1 MTNYNHKLSEA
12 KWQKAW
18 QEKEIFK
25 FNENSDKPKYYVLEM
40 FPYPSGKIHM
50 GHLRNYAIGD
60 VIARFKMMQGF
71 NVLHPMGFDAFG
83 LPAENAALEHKIHP
97 SDWTISNMENMRKEL
112 KSIGLAI
119 DWSREFATCM
129 PNYYRH
135 EQKIFIDFVKAGLAY
150 QKESFVNW
158 DPIDQTVLANEQVID
173 GRGWR
178 SGALVEKKKLKQWF
192 LRVSDF
198 SEELLSELKNLT
210 GWDERVLSMQEKWI
224 GKSEGLMLDFALEK
238 KLENFDKITVY
249 TTRPDTIFGASF
261 VAISANHPLAEEL
274 AKNNAEIKN
283 FIEECNKAAV
293 DEQTLEKQE
302 KKGIKTNLKVLHPFK
317 KDELIDVFIANF
329 VLMDYGS
336 GAVFGCPA
344 HDERDFEFAKKYNL
358 PIKNVVANLA
368 EFLLEDELIDF
379 SNAQIQELVKS
390 LKSQSKSEI
399 EFIKN
404 AFVFVSKNIA
414 YAGDENLENLKANLK
429 ASEVLENK
437 NAFCFGRATLFAAL
451 LRANK
456 IACGFNDQLLV
467 LDENDPEKK
476 IIHTLNLVYLKEQNS
491 WLRLD
496 CRYFDEE
503 KINECFSKLDC
514 FAKARND
521 AGGDSDCFVTALAS
535 DKNTS
540 RHCEEFA
547 KRRGNPEILAYEAE
561 AHLGENTS
569 RHCEELAER
578 RGNPVEILAYEA
590 EDYLGEIDNLAS
602 YAKLPKEV
610 FKLYESAKNNAEILE
625 NLFDKSSSSEVNQP
639 FTEEGIIIN
648 SDFLNGL
655 NNIKAKE
662 EIIDLAEK
670 QKKGQ
675 RKINYR
681 LRDWGISR
689 QRYWGCPIP
698 MLYLEDGSCVC
709 VPEDQLP
716 IELPRDVE
724 FNGNGSPLA
733 NHPTWKYTSYNGQ
746 KAIRETDTFDTFFES
761 SWYYLRYIS
770 QPQNKAFDRD
780 AVNKFMP
787 VDKYIG
793 GVEHAVLHLLYA
805 RFFTKALQKCG
816 YLDFSEPFKSLLT
829 QGMVCH
835 QTYKNKE
842 TGKWISP
849 EQAAEMPED
858 QVIVGR
864 SEKMSKSKKNTVEPV
879 LIVEGYGADVAR
891 LFMLSDT
898 PPSRD
903 LEWSESGIDGAWKYV
918 NRLYRLLEDFNGAAN
933 DKEDLKLTR
942 LTHKTIAGVKE
953 DYENMAFNRAIAKIR
968 EFSNAL
974 EKFSGSLSVR
984 NFALKQLIFLICPIM
999 PHLAEEMW
1007 QKMGNQTLA
1016 SQENFPEF
1024 DVKMLVDDEVGVA
1037 LQVCGKLRAVVE
1049 VAKGLSKEELEK
1061 IAFENDNVKK
1071 FLEGKEVKKV
1081 IVVPDK
1087 LVNIVAV

>member
-1 MTNYNHKLSEA
+1 MTNYNHKLCET

-18 QEKEIFK
+18 EEKEVFK
-25 FNENSDKPKYYVLEM
+25 FDENSSKPKYYVLEM

-60 VIARFKMMQGF
+60 VIARFKMMEGF

-97 SDWTISNMENMRKEL
+97 SNWTVSNMKNMKREL

-119 DWSREFATCM
+119 DWNREFATCM
-129 PNYYRH
+129 PDYYKH
-135 EQKIFIDFVKAGLAY
+135 EQKIFIDFVKNNLAY
-150 QKESFVNW
+150 QKESYVNW
-158 DPIDQTVLANEQVID
+158 DPIDKTVLANEQVID

-192 LRVSDF
+192 LRVSQF
-198 SEELLSELKNLT
+198 SEELLQELKNLT

-249 TTRPDTIFGASF
+249 TTRPDTLFGASF
-261 VAISANHPLAEEL
+261 LAISANHPIAEEL
-274 AKNNAEIKN
+274 AKNNAEIKA

-293 DEQTLEKQE
+293 NEQTLEKQE
-302 KKGIKTNLKVLHPFK
+302 KKGIKTALKVHHPFNK
-317 KDELIDVFIANF
+317 EQLIDVFVANF

-358 PIKNVVANLA
+358 EIKKVVANLA
-368 EFLLEDELIDF
+368 EFLCEDELIDF
-379 SNAQIQELVKS
+379 SNAKIQELVKS

-399 EFIKN
+399 EFVKN
-404 AFVFVSKNIA
+404 AFSFIAKNIA
-414 YAGDENLENLKANLK
+414 YAGEKSLKNSSVNLK

-456 IACGFNDQLLV
+456 IACGFSDQLLV
-467 LDENDPEKK
+467 LDEKNPTKK
-476 IIHTLNLVYLKEQNS
+476 IIHTLNLVYFKESNQ

-503 KINECFSKLDC
+503 KINES
-514 FAKARND
+514 FANL
-521 AGGDSDCFVTALAS
+521 S
-535 DKNTS
+535 
-540 RHCEEFA
+540 
-547 KRRGNPEILAYEAE
+547 EILAYEAE
-561 AHLGENTS
+561 AH
-569 RHCEELAER
+569 
-578 RGNPVEILAYEA
+578 
-590 EDYLGEIDNLAS
+590 LGEIDNLAS

-610 FKLYESAKNNAEILE
+610 FKLYEIAKNNGEILE
-625 NLFDKSSSSEVNQP
+625 NLFDKSLASEVNQP

-648 SDFLNGL
+648 SDFLNGFS
-655 NNIKAKE
+655 NIKAKE
-662 EIIDLAEK
+662 EIINLAEK
-670 QKKGQ
+670 QGFGQ

-681 LRDWGISR
+681 LRDWGVSR

-709 VPEDQLP
+709 ASEEELP
-716 IELPRDVE
+716 IELPSDVE
-724 FNGNGSPLA
+724 FTGNGSPLA
-733 NHPTWKYTSYNGQ
+733 NHPSWKYTTYKGQ

-770 QPQNKAFDRD
+770 QPSNKAFERD
-780 AVNKFMP
+780 VVNKFMP

-816 YLDFSEPFKSLLT
+816 YLDFNEPFKSLLT

-849 EQAAEMPED
+849 SEAVEMPQE
-858 QVIVGR
+858 QVIIGR

-879 LIVEGYGADVAR
+879 LIVESYGADVAR

-918 NRLYRLLEDFNGAAN
+918 NRLYRLLEDFTGAAN
-933 DKEDLKLTR
+933 DKEDSKLTR
-942 LTHKTIAGVKE
+942 LAHKTIAGVKE

-968 EFSNAL
+968 EFSNSL
-974 EKFSGSLSVR
+974 EKFSGSLAAR
-984 NFALKQLIFLICPIM
+984 NFALKQLILLICPIM

-1007 QKMGNQTLA
+1007 SKIGNKNLV
-1016 SQENFPEF
+1016 SLEKFPEF
-1024 DVKMLVDDEVGVA
+1024 DAKMLIDDEVGVA
-1037 LQVCGKLRAVVE
+1037 LQVCGKLRAVIE

-1061 IAFENDNVKK
+1061 VAFENDNVKK
-1071 FLEGKEVKKV
+1071 FLEGKEIKKV

-1087 LVNIVAV
+1087 LVNIVVV